1 MNLPPPVLATFPSC
15 AYNHQVE
22 TVRNSHFLW
31 FMPMSLTRRV
41 ALLSVS
47 AAIVTLLLKFG
58 AYFLTGSVG
67 LLSDAVESLVNLA
80 AALIAFT
87 AITIAGRPPD
97 SNHTYGHDKAEY
109 FSSGAEGTL
118 ILIAAASIIFSAVQR
133 LLNPVPLEN
142 LGLGGAVALAASAIN
157 FGVSRILLRVARQA
171 DSIALEA
178 DAHHL
183 MTDVWTS
190 VGVVAG
196 ILVVGVTGWQVLDPL
211 IAIAVAINIV
221 WMGVQLLRRSTAGL
235 MDVTLPSE
243 EVDVIQGTIQ
253 RVAGADTPYHALRT
267 RKSGSRRF
275 IDFHLLMA
283 GQTTVQESHDLVME
297 IEAAI
302 ERELPNTLVTIHVE
316 PREDHASWDGHIV
329 GGISSP
335 EQRPED
341 VQKKGG

>member
-1 MNLPPPVLATFPSC
+1 
-15 AYNHQVE
+15 
-22 TVRNSHFLW
+22 
-31 FMPMSLTRRV
+31 MSITRRV
-41 ALLSVS
+41 ALLSVA

-67 LLSDAVESLVNLA
+67 LLSDAIESFVNLA

-118 ILIAAASIIFSAVQR
+118 ILIAAGSIIFSAVHR
-133 LLNPVPLEN
+133 LLNPAPLEN
-142 LGLGGAVALAASAIN
+142 LGLGAAVALVASAIN
-157 FGVSRILLRVARQA
+157 FGVSRIMLRVARQE

-196 ILVVGVTGWQVLDPL
+196 ILLVSATGWQMLDPL
-211 IAIAVAINIV
+211 IAIAVAINII

-235 MDVTLPSE
+235 MDVTLPGG
-243 EVDVIQGTIQ
+243 EVAVIQSVINH
-253 RVAGADTPYHALRT
+253 VAGAETPYHALRT

-275 IDFHLLMA
+275 IDFHLLLP
-283 GQTTVQESHDLVME
+283 GKTTVQESHDLVSA

-302 ERELPNTLVTIHVE
+302 EQELPNTYVTIHVE
-316 PREDHASWDGHIV
+316 PSEDATSWDGDIV
-329 GGISSP
+329 GGIASAQDGPVHAVHPVESTV
-335 EQRPED
+335 D
-341 VQKKGG
+341 TG

>member
-1 MNLPPPVLATFPSC
+1 
-15 AYNHQVE
+15 
-22 TVRNSHFLW
+22 
-31 FMPMSLTRRV
+31 MSITRRV

-67 LLSDAVESLVNLA
+67 LLSDAIESFVNLA

-118 ILIAAASIIFSAVQR
+118 ILLAAGTIIFSAVHR
-133 LLNPVPLEN
+133 LVNPAPLEN
-142 LGLGGAVALAASAIN
+142 LGLGGAIALAASAIN
-157 FGVSRILLRVARQA
+157 FGVSRIMLRVARQE

-190 VGVVAG
+190 VGVVGG
-196 ILVVGVTGWQVLDPL
+196 ILVVGITGWQLLDPL
-211 IAIAVAINIV
+211 IAIGVGINII

-235 MDVTLPSE
+235 MDVTLPGD
-243 EVDVIQGTIQ
+243 EVVIIQ
-253 RVAGADTPYHALRT
+253 SAINRVAGPDTPYHALRT

-275 IDFHLLMA
+275 IDFHLLMP
-283 GQTTVQESHDLVME
+283 GQTTVQASHDLVSQ
-297 IEAAI
+297 IETAI
-302 ERELPNTLVTIHVE
+302 EQELPNTYVTIHVE
-316 PREDHASWDGHIV
+316 PREDATSWDGDIV
-329 GGISSP
+329 GGISSTA
-335 EQRPED
+335 PED
-341 VQKKGG
+341 PMPQQTAP

>member
-1 MNLPPPVLATFPSC
+1 
-15 AYNHQVE
+15 
-22 TVRNSHFLW
+22 
-31 FMPMSLTRRV
+31 MSLTRRV

-67 LLSDAVESLVNLA
+67 LLSDAIESFVNLA

-118 ILIAAASIIFSAVQR
+118 ILLAAGTIIYSAVHR
-133 LLNPVPLEN
+133 LVNPTPLEN
-142 LGLGGAVALAASAIN
+142 LGIGGAIALLASAIN
-157 FGVSRILLRVARQA
+157 FGVSRIMLRVARQE

-196 ILVVGVTGWQVLDPL
+196 ILLVGITGWQILDPL
-211 IAIAVAINIV
+211 IAIVVAINII

-243 EVDVIQGTIQ
+243 EVGVIQSAIN
-253 RVAGADTPYHALRT
+253 RVAGAETPYHALRT

-275 IDFHLLMA
+275 IDFHLLLP
-283 GQTTVQESHDLVME
+283 GQTTVQESHDLISE

-302 ERELPNTLVTIHVE
+302 EQDLPHTYVTIHVE
-316 PREDHASWDGHIV
+316 PREDASSWDGDIV
-329 GGISSP
+329 GGIASEQDSP
-335 EQRPED
+335 VHAVHKLEH
-341 VQKKGG
+341 

>member
-1 MNLPPPVLATFPSC
+1 
-15 AYNHQVE
+15 
-22 TVRNSHFLW
+22 
-31 FMPMSLTRRV
+31 MSLTRRV
-41 ALLSVS
+41 ALLSVG

-67 LLSDAVESLVNLA
+67 LLSDAIESFVNLA

-118 ILIAAASIIFSAVQR
+118 ILIAAGSIIFSAVHR

-142 LGLGGAVALAASAIN
+142 LGIGGAIALLASAIN
-157 FGVSRILLRVARQA
+157 FGVSRIMLRVARQE

-190 VGVVAG
+190 VGVVVG
-196 ILVVGVTGWQVLDPL
+196 ILLVGITGWQVLDPL
-211 IAIAVAINIV
+211 IAIAVAINII

-235 MDVTLPSE
+235 MDVTLPGG
-243 EVDVIQGTIQ
+243 EVAVIQSAIN
-253 RVAGADTPYHALRT
+253 RVAGAETPYHALRT

-275 IDFHLLMA
+275 IDFHLLMP
-283 GQTTVQESHDLVME
+283 GQTTVQESHDLISE

-302 ERELPNTLVTIHVE
+302 EQDLPNTYVTIHVE
-316 PREDHASWDGHIV
+316 PREDAASWDGDIV
-329 GGISSP
+329 GGISS
-335 EQRPED
+335 
-341 VQKKGG
+341 VQGGPADAVHPGEPAAEPG

>member
-1 MNLPPPVLATFPSC
+1 
-15 AYNHQVE
+15 
-22 TVRNSHFLW
+22 
-31 FMPMSLTRRV
+31 MSITRRV
-41 ALLSVS
+41 ALLSVG

-67 LLSDAVESLVNLA
+67 LLSDAIESFVNLA

-118 ILIAAASIIFSAVQR
+118 ILLAAGTIIFSAVHR
-133 LLNPVPLEN
+133 LVNPAPLEN
-142 LGLGGAVALAASAIN
+142 LGIGAAVALVASAIN
-157 FGVSRILLRVARQA
+157 FGVSRIMLRVARQE

-190 VGVVAG
+190 VGVVGG
-196 ILVVGVTGWQVLDPL
+196 ILVVGATGWQVLDPL
-211 IAIAVAINIV
+211 IAIVVAVNII

-235 MDVTLPSE
+235 MDVTLPGE
-243 EVDVIQGTIQ
+243 EVAVIQSAINH
-253 RVAGADTPYHALRT
+253 VAGAETPYHALRT

-275 IDFHLLMA
+275 IDFHLLLP
-283 GQTTVQESHDLVME
+283 GQTTVQASHDLVSQ
-297 IEAAI
+297 IETAI
-302 ERELPNTLVTIHVE
+302 EHELPNTYVTIHVE
-316 PREDHASWDGHIV
+316 PREDAASWDGDIV
-329 GGISSP
+329 GGISSSEP
-335 EQRPED
+335 EQSLPEATTP
-341 VQKKGG
+341 

>member
-1 MNLPPPVLATFPSC
+1 
-15 AYNHQVE
+15 
-22 TVRNSHFLW
+22 
-31 FMPMSLTRRV
+31 MSITRRV
-41 ALLSVS
+41 ALLSVG

-67 LLSDAVESLVNLA
+67 LLSDAIESFVNLA

-118 ILIAAASIIFSAVQR
+118 ILLAAGTIIFSAVHR
-133 LLNPVPLEN
+133 LVNPAPLEN
-142 LGLGGAVALAASAIN
+142 LGIGAAVALVASAIN
-157 FGVSRILLRVARQA
+157 FGVSRIMLRVARQE

-190 VGVVAG
+190 VGVVGG
-196 ILVVGVTGWQVLDPL
+196 ILVVGATGWQVLDPL
-211 IAIAVAINIV
+211 IAIIVAVNII

-235 MDVTLPSE
+235 MDVTLPGE
-243 EVDVIQGTIQ
+243 EVAVIQSAINH
-253 RVAGADTPYHALRT
+253 VAGAETPYHALRT

-275 IDFHLLMA
+275 IDFHLLLP
-283 GQTTVQESHDLVME
+283 GQTTVQASHDLVSQ
-297 IEAAI
+297 IETAI
-302 ERELPNTLVTIHVE
+302 EHELPNTYVTIHVE
-316 PREDHASWDGHIV
+316 PREDAASWDGDIV
-329 GGISSP
+329 GGISSSEP
-335 EQRPED
+335 EQSLPEATTP
-341 VQKKGG
+341 